1 MYYFTHGLHLC
12 WPTFCW
18 HILCM
23 FGVYLLDQAT
33 AAEFID
39 QQPVTGD
46 HQATDVQPP
55 TRKVAWNKDATLC
68 LLRLYG
74 NMKPKFDSSR
84 YKNCMVWR
92 ELAALLQKEEF
103 NYTVEQVEG
112 RWKTL
117 LAAYRRVTDH
127 NNTSGNDRK
136 DFEFMSEM
144 KEILVDNPTI
154 QPQCT
159 ILSAEGLRHLLT
171 MKNKTKRK
179 LPDAAQGR
187 NVTEAPSPST
197 SAGAGSPINTQDTA
211 EGLRHLPT
219 INNKTKRKLPDA
231 AQGRNVE
238 QASSPSTS
246 AGAVSPVNTDDS
258 DSTVRTGA
266 RKRKHV
272 GKKQDVM
279 NWLEIYQS
287 QQAAAEENRLQLAR
301 EIHSDNMTVMSGLLD
316 ILRQVVNKK

>member
-159 ILSAEGLRHLLT
+159 ISSAEGLRHLLT

-179 LPDAAQGR
+179 LPDAAVSVWNPHHQCLI
-187 NVTEAPSPST
+187 E
-197 SAGAGSPINTQDTA
+197 
-211 EGLRHLPT
+211 
-219 INNKTKRKLPDA
+219 KLEK
-231 AQGRNVE
+231 V
-238 QASSPSTS
+238 
-246 AGAVSPVNTDDS
+246 
-258 DSTVRTGA
+258 
-266 RKRKHV
+266 
-272 GKKQDVM
+272 
-279 NWLEIYQS
+279 
-287 QQAAAEENRLQLAR
+287 
-301 EIHSDNMTVMSGLLD
+301 
-316 ILRQVVNKK
+316 

>member
-1 MYYFTHGLHLC
+1 VGVRPSFSTSAILVRLIPVLHFPVLLLGPFNSSPAFSSPQN
-12 WPTFCW
+12 WLVLLIPVLLFQSP
-18 HILCM
+18 L
-23 FGVYLLDQAT
+23 GVYLLDQAT

-159 ILSAEGLRHLLT
+159 ISSAEGLRHLLT

-179 LPDAAQGR
+179 LPDAAVSVWNPHHQCLI
-187 NVTEAPSPST
+187 E
-197 SAGAGSPINTQDTA
+197 
-211 EGLRHLPT
+211 
-219 INNKTKRKLPDA
+219 KLEK
-231 AQGRNVE
+231 V
-238 QASSPSTS
+238 
-246 AGAVSPVNTDDS
+246 
-258 DSTVRTGA
+258 
-266 RKRKHV
+266 
-272 GKKQDVM
+272 
-279 NWLEIYQS
+279 
-287 QQAAAEENRLQLAR
+287 
-301 EIHSDNMTVMSGLLD
+301 
-316 ILRQVVNKK
+316 